1 MKLCDVVNIR
11 FIGPHRCINY
21 LFFFSLSTG
30 SSTDSDQVLFPL
42 LCGQVLLAFQTLQ
55 ENKLV
60 NKTPVE
66 NKSHTIHSVLSV

>member
-21 LFFFSLSTG
+21 LFFSLSTG

-60 NKTPVE
+60 NKTAVE
-66 NKSHTIHSVLSV
+66 NKSHTIHSVLSM

>member
-1 MKLCDVVNIR
+1 MYKLS
-11 FIGPHRCINY
+11 
-21 LFFFSLSTG
+21 FFFSLSTG

-66 NKSHTIHSVLSV
+66 NKSHTIPSVLSVWLGLKAPECKL